1 MLVMNDFSMVLVKY
15 IDMIFAIQ
23 IPELDEENLEEPCS
37 SMYML
42 RETLAIFD
50 KSIFSKVEDMNS
62 MNR

>member
-1 MLVMNDFSMVLVKY
+1 MVLVKY

-37 SMYML
+37 SMYMS